1 MSTPSPKLALFAQF
15 ALVAKTFGHPHRLEL
30 IEQLG
35 QGPRS
40 VDLLADKLGIPIA
53 NASQHLQT
61 MRRAGL
67 VAVER
72 HGKFVVYSLADPSVL
87 AAMLAIQRV
96 AENNLAE
103 VDKIVRGY
111 FDQRD
116 NLEPVSR
123 AELSARLRDGTVTV
137 LDVRPSDEYALGH
150 VPGAISIPVSE
161 LEARLALLDPSREVV
176 AYCRG
181 SYCVMA
187 FEAVAKLRDQGFDA
201 RRLEEGMPQ
210 WIASGFPVEVQ
221 SA

>member
-1 MSTPSPKLALFAQF
+1 
-15 ALVAKTFGHPHRLEL
+15 
-30 IEQLG
+30 
-35 QGPRS
+35 
-40 VDLLADKLGIPIA
+40 
-53 NASQHLQT
+53 

-67 VAVER
+67 VAAER
-72 HGKFVVYSLADPSVL
+72 QGRFVVYRLADPSVL
-87 AAMLAIQRV
+87 AAIQAIQRV

-123 AELSARLRDGTVTV
+123 VELRARLRDGTVTV
-137 LDVRPSDEYALGH
+137 LDVRPVDEYALGH

-161 LEARLALLDPSREVV
+161 LEAGLASLDPSSEIV

-187 FEAVAKLRDQGFDA
+187 FEAVAKLRGRGLNA
-201 RRLEEGMPQ
+201 RRLEGGMPE
-210 WIASGFPVEVQ
+210 WIASGFPFEVQ
-221 SA
+221 SS